1 MDCRRTTKLASCKR
15 PSESAAVV
23 DYRTMPEVKR
33 EADLD
38 RDSALGTSPVEAGY
52 KDAPDMTWL
61 NRRLRDLL
69 MQAPSAIGITTGP
82 EHRWAYVN
90 VARATMAGRKGV
102 EDFVGKK
109 VRDSYPELE
118 GQPFFDCLDQVYRT
132 GVPFVGKEM
141 KATFRRGPGGAPD
154 DAYVDCVYQPIRN
167 PDGKVE
173 GILIHTVEVTGQV
186 LARKAVELAN
196 EREKRERGVAEFE
209 RNQLRQLFK
218 QAPAGI
224 AILSGPEHRWSFANT
239 TYCKIVGRSREQL
252 LNRTIRES
260 LPELAGQGFL
270 ELLDQVY
277 RNGVPYVGKNVK
289 ALLNRGSGGAVE
301 EAYFDFIYQ
310 PVRNVAGEIE
320 GLMVLAVD
328 VTEQQQARSL
338 LESRVQER
346 TLELKRAHEAL
357 RVLSGSLMQAQDEE
371 RRRVARELH
380 DSAGQYLA
388 AVQMNL
394 AALANETTS
403 MPEGLQARLADT
415 IRLVDHCT
423 AEVRTLSYLLH
434 PPLLDDVGLAS
445 AISWYV
451 EGFSERSGV
460 VVSLD
465 LPKNLARF
473 SPEVETALFRI
484 VQQSLANIHRHSE
497 SKVARIRLAA
507 GDRLTVEIT
516 DEGRGFPPE
525 VLAKFQENGQLP
537 GVGISGMRER
547 MNALRGTFDVISGVS
562 GTTIAV
568 SVPLVEAS

>member
-1 MDCRRTTKLASCKR
+1 MDQDL
-15 PSESAAVV
+15 SAI
-23 DYRTMPEVKR
+23 
-33 EADLD
+33 DL
-38 RDSALGTSPVEAGY
+38 SPVDVVY

-69 MQAPSAIGITTGP
+69 MQAPSAIGITAGP

-102 EDFVGKK
+102 EDFVGKT
-109 VRDSYPELE
+109 VRETYPELE
-118 GQPFFDCLDQVYRT
+118 GLPFFACLDQVFRT

-141 KATFRRGPGGAPD
+141 RATFRRCPGGALD
-154 DAYVDCVYQPIRN
+154 GAYVDCVYQPIRN
-167 PDGKVE
+167 PEGKVE

-186 LARKAVELAN
+186 LARRAVELAN
-196 EREKRERGVAEFE
+196 EREKRERAVTEFE
-209 RNQLRQLFK
+209 RNQLRELFK

-224 AILSGPEHRWSFANT
+224 AILSGPEHRWSFANAA
-239 TYCKIVGRSREQL
+239 YCKITGRSAEQL
-252 LNRTIRES
+252 LNRTIHETM
-260 LPELAGQGFL
+260 PELAGQGFF
-270 ELLDQVY
+270 ELLDKVY
-277 RNGVPYVGKNVK
+277 RSGVPYVGKNMK
-289 ALLNRGSGGAVE
+289 ALINRGPGSAAE

-310 PVRNVAGEIE
+310 PVRKVSGEIE

-328 VTEQQQARSL
+328 VTEQQLARNL

-357 RVLSGSLMQAQDEE
+357 RVLSGSLMKAQDEE

-394 AALANETTS
+394 SALAGDAALL
-403 MPEGLQARLADT
+403 GDGVRARLADT
-415 IRLVDHCT
+415 INLVDHCT

-460 VVSLD
+460 AVSLD
-465 LPKNLARF
+465 LPKSLSRF

-497 SKVARIRLAA
+497 SKVARIRLAVE
-507 GDRLTVEIT
+507 GERLVVEIT

-525 VLAKFQENGQLP
+525 ILAKFHQSGQLP

-547 MNALRGTFDVISGVS
+547 MNALRGTFNIISGVS
-562 GTTIAV
+562 GTTIAA
-568 SVPLVEAS
+568 SLPLAEAA

>member
-1 MDCRRTTKLASCKR
+1 MSD
-15 PSESAAVV
+15 
-23 DYRTMPEVKR
+23 VKQ

-38 RDSALGTSPVEAGY
+38 HDSALGLSPVDANY

-90 VARATMAGRKGV
+90 VARATMSGRKGV
-102 EDFVGKK
+102 EDFVGKQ

-141 KATFRRGPGGAPD
+141 KATFRRGPGGTPD

-196 EREKRERGVAEFE
+196 EREKQERAAAEFE
-209 RNQLRQLFK
+209 RNQLRELFK

-224 AILSGPEHRWSFANT
+224 AILSGPDHRWSFANT

-260 LPELAGQGFL
+260 LPELVGQGFL

-277 RNGVPYVGKNVK
+277 RNGMPHVGKNVK
-289 ALLNRGSGGAVE
+289 ALINRGAGGAAE

-310 PVRNVAGEIE
+310 PVRTVAGETE

-338 LESRVQER
+338 LESRVEER
-346 TLELKRAHEAL
+346 TLELKRAHETL

-394 AALANETTS
+394 AALSNDPALAGDGVRT
-403 MPEGLQARLADT
+403 RLADT
-415 IRLVDHCT
+415 INLIDHCT

-445 AISWYV
+445 AISWYA

-460 VVSLD
+460 TVTLD
-465 LPKNLARF
+465 MPESLARF
-473 SPEVETALFRI
+473 SPDVETALFRI

-497 SKVARIRLAA
+497 SKVARIRLKVESEQLA
-507 GDRLTVEIT
+507 VEIS
-516 DEGRGFPPE
+516 DEGRGFPSE
-525 VLAKFQENGQLP
+525 ILAKFRESGQLP

-547 MNALRGTFDVISGVS
+547 MNALRGTFDIVSGAS
-562 GTTIAV
+562 GTTVTARL
-568 SVPLVEAS
+568 PLVQAA

>member
-1 MDCRRTTKLASCKR
+1 MSD
-15 PSESAAVV
+15 
-23 DYRTMPEVKR
+23 VKQ

-38 RDSALGTSPVEAGY
+38 HDSALGLSPVNANY

-90 VARATMAGRKGV
+90 VARATMSGRKGV
-102 EDFVGKK
+102 EDFVGKQ

-141 KATFRRGPGGAPD
+141 KATFRRGPGGTPD

-196 EREKRERGVAEFE
+196 EREKQERAAAEFE
-209 RNQLRQLFK
+209 RNQLRELFK

-224 AILSGPEHRWSFANT
+224 AILSGPDHRWSFANT
-239 TYCKIVGRSREQL
+239 RYCKIVGRSREQL

-260 LPELAGQGFL
+260 LPELVGQGFL

-277 RNGVPYVGKNVK
+277 RNGMPYVGKNVK
-289 ALLNRGSGGAVE
+289 ALINRGAGGAAE

-310 PVRNVAGEIE
+310 PVRTVAGKTE

-338 LESRVQER
+338 LESRVEER
-346 TLELKRAHEAL
+346 TLELKRAHETL

-394 AALANETTS
+394 AALSNDPALAGDGVRT
-403 MPEGLQARLADT
+403 RLADT
-415 IRLVDHCT
+415 INLIDHCT

-445 AISWYV
+445 AISWYA

-460 VVSLD
+460 TVTLD
-465 LPKNLARF
+465 MPESLARF
-473 SPEVETALFRI
+473 SPDVETALFRI

-497 SKVARIRLAA
+497 SKVARIRLKVESEQLA
-507 GDRLTVEIT
+507 VEIS
-516 DEGRGFPPE
+516 DEGRGFPSE
-525 VLAKFQENGQLP
+525 ILAKFRESGQLP

-547 MNALRGTFDVISGVS
+547 MNALRGTFDIVSGAS
-562 GTTIAV
+562 GTTVTARL
-568 SVPLVEAS
+568 PLVQAA